1 MSHIFDVSSSTGLGI
16 EGFRT
21 CWITS
26 WDFGHIVL
34 AFGIRVMI
42 NRDSRGHS
50 YFIVKGEILGFMK
63 DEQLRKH
70 LPRMFSLIK
79 NKSWGLEDDQILS

>member
-1 MSHIFDVSSSTGLGI
+1 MKAQNVHHTGGTMDGPWIKTVPVVSRIFDVSSSTGLGI

-50 YFIVKGEILGFMK
+50 YLFYYIINVLNNI
-63 DEQLRKH
+63 RI
-70 LPRMFSLIK
+70 RS
-79 NKSWGLEDDQILS
+79 